1 MNKISLT
8 EFVNVVSTAG
18 PSKANKVSEIKNKPP
33 YHPSIDFYKGIREA
47 IINVAENDDDI
58 STLSDAVDQAYDKR
72 KGHYEAVAIGFKKWF
87 ESNDTEWFEPTKGS
101 YSNNTLAVTINPE
114 LGLYIDGT
122 PYLIKLYLKDSK
134 IPKNNALISTHL
146 MKSCLASNSPEKTI
160 MAILDVRRSKLIEY
174 KTPHKRIDAALRGEL
189 AYINLV
195 WDDV

>member
-1 MNKISLT
+1 MKKISLT

-47 IINVAENDDDI
+47 IIDVVENDEDV
-58 STLSDAVDQAYDKR
+58 STLNEAVDQAYDKR

-87 ESNDTEWFEPTKGS
+87 ENNATEWFAPAKGN
-101 YSNNTLAVTINPE
+101 YSNNSIAVTINPE
-114 LGLYIDGT
+114 LGLYINET

-146 MKSCLASNSPEKTI
+146 MKSCLESHSPENTV
-160 MAILDVRRSKLIEY
+160 MAILDVRRGNLIEY
-174 KTPHKRIDAALRGEL
+174 KTPHKRINAALRGEL